1 MKIIATKIPEVLLI
15 EPAVFADERGFL
27 FESFNERRFR
37 KALGRDVVFV
47 QENQSHS
54 RKNVL
59 RGLHYQ
65 IQQPQAKLV
74 RVTQGEIFDV
84 AVDLRKSSATFGQ
97 WVGEVLSAENK
108 RQMWLPEGFA
118 HGFLVLSDTA
128 ECIYKTTDYWAPE
141 FEQNLVWNDAAINV
155 QWPLQDDPVLSEK
168 DRQAKALQEVEIFA

>member
-1 MKIIATKIPEVLLI
+1 MKIISTQIPEVLLI
-15 EPAVFADERGFL
+15 EPTVFVDDRGFL

-37 KALGRDVVFV
+37 DILGRDIAFV
-47 QENQSHS
+47 QENQSDS

-65 IQQPQAKLV
+65 IQRPQGKLV
-74 RVTQGEIFDV
+74 RVIQGAVFDV

-97 WVGEVLSAENK
+97 WVGEILSAENK
-108 RQMWLPEGFA
+108 RQMWVPEGFA

-141 FEQNLVWNDAAINV
+141 FEQNLVWNDATISV
-155 QWPLQDDPVLSEK
+155 QWPLQGDPVLSEK
-168 DRQAKALQEVEIFA
+168 DRQAKALQEVGIFA

>member
-1 MKIIATKIPEVLLI
+1 MKIIATKIPEVLLL

-37 KALGRDVVFV
+37 KALGHDVVFV

-155 QWPLQDDPVLSEK
+155 QWPLQGDPVLSEK
-168 DRQAKALQEVEIFA
+168 DRQAKALQEVEVFA